1 MFVMLISPFSWA
13 DYSPSYSGSGDG
25 KSSDSPLWI
34 VTAGD
39 LRTLRNSV
47 NNGSETSGRYYILSR
62 DINITE
68 SEWEAIGNQYT
79 GNAFTGHFD
88 GNNKTIHVQIRQLTD
103 ADRDDWYYQDRAL
116 FGCINTDDYAVKN
129 LRVGGY
135 AYGYNAAG
143 LVSCLMSGII
153 EYCTVSADI
162 HAFRNGDTEEEDL
175 PSKINA
181 GGIAAIMTGGTVDN
195 CDFSGKIYANTDDE
209 LFKAFSG
216 GIAGNVTGTGKI
228 SNCSV
233 KHYASITST
242 GVDTISESSAE
253 EESPHDSAGGI
264 AGYVNVEDVYFDDD
278 EDTITGCNFEGGEI
292 TSTYYAGGIAGYSRG
307 GQYTYNSVA
316 YDTRITGTVTAGGI
330 IGSLGSG
337 GYVYSNDV
345 GDCIVSAASRA
356 AGGIVGLLELGYVDT
371 NISTAAIRGDAP
383 YRGGVIGEIH
393 NHYGTSTNVTNNEYK
408 GADYGIGR
416 DEHEYLNMDTGCT
429 KLADTLLYFITP
441 STLPEAN
448 ENELYTATIELSQSA
463 ILDLSP
469 IPSWMK
475 PVQDGE
481 IIKINGVP
489 TTTGTT
495 SFTLSVNYGY
505 QTIKRTF
512 YITVNS
518 QLEISNVYDMT
529 VSVDDYIEIEPVIS
543 SRNFDISHASFDW
556 SVVSGELPYNLSIES
571 KTGKI
576 SGYVRE
582 AGTFNFFIQAEPENV
597 SLNSV
602 AKEMTLYVDT
612 SLIISADDALPY
624 AIIYED
630 YNYKFIAT
638 GISEDLITWSA
649 DENIPSGLTMY
660 SNGLLTGIPTDSG
673 PHTFT
678 VYASAGGITVSKI
691 VTLNVLSSITIF
703 TISADDVIPYAVIDE
718 AYNYKF
724 TATGISEDSIKW
736 STDENIPSGLTMY
749 SSGLLTGTPEDV
761 GSYTFTVY
769 AEAGGITVSKI
780 VTLNV
785 LSSIMILTISADNVL
800 PYAVIYKDYNYKFTA
815 TGISED
821 LITWSIDE
829 NIPSGLTM
837 YSNGLLTGMPIDSG
851 PHTFTVYAE
860 AGGITVSK
868 RVTLNVLSSIT
879 ILTSSPLP
887 NAYTGRN
894 YQLSLSHDVPSG
906 GSMKWEIISGDLPSG
921 FTLDSQTGI
930 ISGVTNVVKVYD
942 FTVQLTAILTTSK
955 DFRLPVVYADSGT
968 ASDDAGSVSI
978 LTSSLPSGVLGQEYY
993 AVLESFPSGASW
1005 SQNGGIIPP
1014 GLTLSSNGTISGIPS
1029 VAGTFSFYAA
1039 ASATS
1044 YKSSNRQYS
1053 VTIAQSSG
1061 EDGEG
1066 GIKTKSSGGGG
1077 GCYSVSGVVPLILSF
1092 IFIVSKKK

>member
-1 MFVMLISPFSWA
+1 MIKRFIFSLILVMLISPFSWA
-13 DYSPSYSGSGDG
+13 EYSPSYSGSGDG

-34 VTAGD
+34 VAAGD
-39 LRTLRNSV
+39 LPTLRNSV

-68 SEWEAIGNQYT
+68 SEWVAIGNQYT

-88 GNNKTIHVQIRQLTD
+88 GNNKTIHVQIRQLTKD
-103 ADRDDWYYQDRAL
+103 DRDDWYYQDRAL
-116 FGCINTDDYAVKN
+116 FGCISTDDYAVKN

-143 LVSCLMSGII
+143 LVACLMSGTI

-253 EESPHDSAGGI
+253 EEAQHDSAGGI

-556 SVVSGELPYNLSIES
+556 SIVSGELPYNLSIES

-660 SNGLLTGIPTDSG
+660 SNGLLTGMPTDSG
-673 PHTFT
+673 PH
-678 VYASAGGITVSKI
+678 I
-691 VTLNVLSSITIF
+691 
-703 TISADDVIPYAVIDE
+703 
-718 AYNYKF
+718 
-724 TATGISEDSIKW
+724 
-736 STDENIPSGLTMY
+736 
-749 SSGLLTGTPEDV
+749 
-761 GSYTFTVY
+761 FTVY
-769 AEAGGITVSKI
+769 AEA
-780 VTLNV
+780 
-785 LSSIMILTISADNVL
+785 D
-800 PYAVIYKDYNYKFTA
+800 
-815 TGISED
+815 
-821 LITWSIDE
+821 
-829 NIPSGLTM
+829 
-837 YSNGLLTGMPIDSG
+837 
-851 PHTFTVYAE
+851 
-860 AGGITVSK
+860 GITVSK

-942 FTVQLTAILTTSK
+942 FTVELTAGLTTSK

-1014 GLTLSSNGTISGIPS
+1014 GLTLSSDGTISGIPS

-1077 GCYSVSGVVPLILSF
+1077 GCDSVSGAVPLILSF